1 VNMRGKAL
9 TTAAVTKLRAGA
21 SHIAIIRPTETIS
34 ANSAISGRA
43 TVIRALS

>member
-1 VNMRGKAL
+1 MRDEVL
-9 TTAAVTKLRAGA
+9 TTAAVTKSRAGA
-21 SHIAIIRPTETIS
+21 SHIAIIGPTETIS